1 MKACTMRIRSAL
13 LLLPVVLANPAHAM
27 DSGAAAE
34 LKRLDPQTRLEQ
46 RCDLEAMERIH
57 KDPPRLVADELVA
70 YAFGEPTI
78 KGDKIRATGA
88 AFRSKGEWYH
98 LSYTCATSPDHMTV
112 LSFQYSIGQIVPH
125 SEWSHH
131 YLVSE

>member
-1 MKACTMRIRSAL
+1 MLLMPVAL
-13 LLLPVVLANPAHAM
+13 ASTAHAM
-27 DSGAAAE
+27 DNGAAEE

-57 KDPPRLVADELVA
+57 KDPAKLVADELVA
-70 YAFGEPTI
+70 YAFEEPKI
-78 KGDKIRATGA
+78 QGDKIRSAGA

-98 LSYTCATSPDHMTV
+98 LSYTCTTSPDHMTV
-112 LSFQYSIGQIVPH
+112 LSFQYAIGQIVPH
-125 SEWSHH
+125 SEWAHH

>member
-1 MKACTMRIRSAL
+1 MLLVSAA
-13 LLLPVVLANPAHAM
+13 LASPARAM
-27 DSGAAAE
+27 DNGAAEE

-57 KDPPRLVADELVA
+57 KDPAKLVADELVA
-70 YAFGEPTI
+70 YAFEEPKI
-78 KGDKIRATGA
+78 KGDKIRSGGA
-88 AFRSKGEWYH
+88 ACRSKGEWYH

-112 LSFQYSIGQIVPH
+112 LSFQYAIGQVIPH
-125 SEWSHH
+125 SEWAHH

>member
-1 MKACTMRIRSAL
+1 MLLVPVAL
-13 LLLPVVLANPAHAM
+13 ASPARAM
-27 DSGAAAE
+27 DSGAAEE

-57 KDPPRLVADELVA
+57 KDPAKLVADELVA
-70 YAFGEPTI
+70 YAFEEPKI
-78 KGDKIRATGA
+78 KGDKIRSGGA

-112 LSFQYSIGQIVPH
+112 LSFQYAIGQVIPH